1 MFKKTEKEYTITD
14 PTKINHDTSIEG
26 EIFSKNDIL
35 LDGILNGKMITKKKI
50 IIGKTG
56 AFTGKLQCE
65 NLILEGS
72 LEGEA
77 KVSNSTFL
85 MATSRFKGILSTQ
98 KFRVEE
104 GASFEGDC
112 KTVVIGESSEP
123 QRNNEIIEV
132 SISPEPEDTD
142 QNYLDQKKNAEI
154 EVDPVTD
161 NDSDN

>member
-1 MFKKTEKEYTITD
+1 MFKKTEKGYTITD

-26 EIFSKNDIL
+26 EIFSKNDIR
-35 LDGILNGKMITKKKI
+35 LDGILNGKMITEKKI
-50 IIGKTG
+50 IIGKRG

-85 MATSRFKGILSTQ
+85 VVISRFKGTLSTQ
-98 KFRVEE
+98 EFKVEE
-104 GASFEGDC
+104 GAYFEGEC

-123 QRNNEIIEV
+123 QRDNEIIQA
-132 SISPEPEDTD
+132 T
-142 QNYLDQKKNAEI
+142 KN
-154 EVDPVTD
+154 
-161 NDSDN
+161 S